1 MVLAEDVKNPM
12 DCRKNKLT
20 DDKVTVLKK
29 ACLIKQKVREDLD
42 DPRTDGSTIE
52 KIVKKYFFDQ
62 KFL

>member
-42 DPRTDGSTIE
+42 DPRTDGSTI
-52 KIVKKYFFDQ
+52 
-62 KFL
+62 